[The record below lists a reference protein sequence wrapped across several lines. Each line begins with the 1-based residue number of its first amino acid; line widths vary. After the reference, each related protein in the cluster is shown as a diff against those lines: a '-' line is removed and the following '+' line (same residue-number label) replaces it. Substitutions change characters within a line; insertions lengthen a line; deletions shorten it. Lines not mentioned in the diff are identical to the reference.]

1 LSPFYPSA
9 ALTFDKSNFWIRYN
23 DTSFGKAATLAN
35 LFLVGSA
42 LAIFSLLPENAFCSL
57 KGTCYGGKPHYQQR
71 YENYV
76 DKYSTNAH
84 LAAQY
89 RTDDDEDYLNY
100 PVEYIDRMGLANKKR
115 KHRPA
120 KRTHYRRRHQ
130 KREAEA
136 SAEADAQEFGDY
148 EYNDHDL
155 STIPAEHRSS
165 PVERAGR
172 NPIMQS
178 LVELF
183 FGSPIRR
190 VATGW
195 YDVYQ
200 HYEDYWRFRLKNP
213 GQSYRKYRRRHP
225 PSHGHFAQSR
235 VDSTENIEGEQ
246 HHEVA
251 EADYVDPTI
260 QTNFGDVVHH
270 ES

>member
-1 LSPFYPSA
+1 
-9 ALTFDKSNFWIRYN
+9 
-23 DTSFGKAATLAN
+23 
-35 LFLVGSA
+35 
-42 LAIFSLLPENAFCSL
+42 
-57 KGTCYGGKPHYQQR
+57 
-71 YENYV
+71 
-76 DKYSTNAH
+76 
-84 LAAQY
+84 
-89 RTDDDEDYLNY
+89 
-100 PVEYIDRMGLANKKR
+100 MGLANKKR